1 MADLL
6 AALCLVLVIEGLL
19 LFAAPGTWRQA
30 AEMLRR
36 LDDRTLRQVGGA
48 LVVVGLLALYVVRG
62 LLAAGPGLA
71 G

>member
-19 LFAAPGTWRQA
+19 LFAAPGAWRQA

-48 LVVVGLLALYVVRG
+48 LVVVGLLALYAVRG
-62 LLAAGPGLA
+62 LLAGGPGPA